1 MKMKKF
7 RHVPAIVTLTAG
19 FIACLVLIVNKYAF
33 VDFLWILVLT
43 MSSFFV
49 LGLAIAVILNK
60 VFHDEELKRRPKLRL
75 KRLPKRQRKKKRMQI
90 RLKRKKMTKGFLIN
104 KPEAY
109 NG

>member
-1 MKMKKF
+1 MKIKKF

-60 VFHDEELKRRPKLRL
+60 VFHDEELKEEE
-75 KRLPKRQRKKKRMQI
+75 KKKAEIEAQ
-90 RLKRKKMTKGFLIN
+90 KAAKEAEKKETDADKI
-104 KPEAY
+104 EAQE
-109 NG
+109 ND